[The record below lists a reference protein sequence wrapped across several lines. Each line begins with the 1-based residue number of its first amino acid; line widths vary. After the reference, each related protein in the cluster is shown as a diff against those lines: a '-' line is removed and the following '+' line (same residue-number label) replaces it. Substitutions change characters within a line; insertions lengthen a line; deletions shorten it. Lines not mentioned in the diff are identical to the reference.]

1 MLAPVVARGRDMGW
15 DEELPKRVL
24 FALVAAILGGC
35 STPMPLLSS
44 LSRTLPD
51 SHVQTEGPD
60 GFIDF
65 CARLADQCSTRPGAR
80 TVLALDD
87 KTSRLLADVNRSV
100 NASIKPEN
108 DDVHYGRDEFWT
120 IPTDGRGDCE
130 DYALTKRKDLLDA
143 GLPASALRLAVVYSV
158 QTALHAVLTVST
170 DKGDLV
176 LNNMTDAIVP
186 WNATDFTWIEVQDPT
201 RPMHWDSLQSAY
213 ARAQSGSHTADSA
226 HNR

>member
-1 MLAPVVARGRDMGW
+1 MGRG
-15 DEELPKRVL
+15 EELPKRLL
-24 FALVAAILGGC
+24 FALAAAILGGC

-65 CARLADQCSTRPGAR
+65 CARVPEQCPTRPGAR

-108 DDVHYGRDEFWT
+108 DDVHYGRGEFWT
-120 IPTDGRGDCE
+120 IPTDGYGDCE
-130 DYALTKRKDLLDA
+130 DYALAKRKDLLDA

-170 DKGDLV
+170 EKGDLV
-176 LNNMTDAIVP
+176 LNNMTDEIVP
-186 WNATDFTWIEVQDPT
+186 WNATDFVWIMVQDPAN
-201 RPMHWDSLQSAY
+201 PLQWDALQPAY
-213 ARAQSGSHTADSA
+213 AVAQVMGRTPDTARAPSA
-226 HNR
+226 QKAPGEAQ